1 MNCSHTACRP
11 VDRIDV
17 GEPHPQPHDCT
28 ATVQQLVDV
37 AVKSSLAFSAAALNC
52 CTSQKICA
60 PVGNCGCGS
69 GSGTGS
75 AGSAN
80 AARAPAKKTVRS
92 EKFPTV
98 RIEVQRQLTLA
109 TPLSNGYLF
118 VPHDRITLLPTAG
131 RDPQQKPLGTLG
143 PTEVTFE
150 IEVDATG
157 LPGAVYFADVAVRH
171 PDGKADTIVPV
182 FIKL

>member
-1 MNCSHTACRP
+1 MNCSHTVRRP

-17 GEPHPQPHDCT
+17 GEPYPQQHDCT

-37 AVKSSLAFSAAALNC
+37 AVKSSLAFTAAALNC
-52 CTSQKICA
+52 CTTQKTCA
-60 PVGNCGCGS
+60 PVGDCGCGS
-69 GSGTGS
+69 
-75 AGSAN
+75 AGSVN
-80 AARAPAKKTVRS
+80 TARAAAKRTVRS

-118 VPHDRITLLPTAG
+118 IPHDRITLLPSAG
-131 RDPQQKPLGTLG
+131 RDAQLRPLGILG
-143 PTEVTFE
+143 PTEATFE